1 MCRTCA
7 VTRQIFVSSR
17 RTINV
22 TRREISSFDDSFAV
36 FDESMD
42 VSGCIFGAT
51 GKSIQA
57 TDPSI
62 GVSCDLFAVIGK
74 PGDAFDKL
82 ERKFTRSCRESGEAN
97 AAAGRG
103 GEANRD
109 YPCVF
114 EQRCAASNRS
124 NCAADQLNAV
134 TRELAHATDQ
144 RRLFSRKRHGR
155 FGRLWRGDGGTAG
168 YLY

>member
-17 RTINV
+17 RTIAV
-22 TRREISSFDDSFAV
+22 TRREISSFDDSFAA

-51 GKSIQA
+51 GQSMRA
-57 TDPSI
+57 TDPPI
-62 GVSCDLFAVIGK
+62 GVSCDLFAVIRQ

-82 ERKFTRSCRESGEAN
+82 ERKFTRSCRVSGEAN

-109 YPCVF
+109 YACVF

-124 NCAADQLNAV
+124 NCAAEQLNAV

-168 YLY
+168 YLF